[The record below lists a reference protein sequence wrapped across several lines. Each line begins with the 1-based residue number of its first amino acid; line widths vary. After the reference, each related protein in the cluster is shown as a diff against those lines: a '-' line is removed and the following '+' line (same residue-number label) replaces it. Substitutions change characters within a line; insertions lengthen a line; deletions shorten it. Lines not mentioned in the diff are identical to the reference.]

1 MFMFLFWQPEW
12 MWRLGWLATLRL
24 EAAGLAASWGRGGG
38 DDDGEDYHRDC
49 VITEVM
55 TSWHL
60 DDKTTLK
67 EQTLQREERVGQE
80 SWFLDDKI
88 DDDTD
93 DKDDKDDK
101 YDKYDKDQKVD
112 KHDKDILTREFG
124 PEIYWNL
131 SFILS
136 SPKSKIKII

>member
-1 MFMFLFWQPEW
+1 
-12 MWRLGWLATLRL
+12 
-24 EAAGLAASWGRGGG
+24 
-38 DDDGEDYHRDC
+38 
-49 VITEVM
+49 M